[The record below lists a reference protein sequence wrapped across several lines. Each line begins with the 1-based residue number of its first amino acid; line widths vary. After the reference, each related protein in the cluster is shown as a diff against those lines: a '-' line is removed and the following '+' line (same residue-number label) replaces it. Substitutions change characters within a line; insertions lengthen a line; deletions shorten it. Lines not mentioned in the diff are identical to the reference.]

1 MLVHCEQ
8 LNFFPKPKLNPK
20 YTRIILEKKM
30 NTSANEGLRMH
41 LREDNNTIAK
51 KQITNKNNKYI
62 FSVFNIVFLKQYN

>member
-1 MLVHCEQ
+1 
-8 LNFFPKPKLNPK
+8 
-20 YTRIILEKKM
+20 M